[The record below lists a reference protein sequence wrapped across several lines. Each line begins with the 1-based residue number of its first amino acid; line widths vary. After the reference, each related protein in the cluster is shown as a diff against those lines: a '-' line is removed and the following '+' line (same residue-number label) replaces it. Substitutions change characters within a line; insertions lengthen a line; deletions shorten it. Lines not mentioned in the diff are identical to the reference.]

1 VLLTVSAMRT
11 PDGTLTG
18 YMATASDITG
28 QVAARAELA
37 ESEQRF
43 RLAFDTAPVGMMIV
57 GLVGAA
63 ASRILRVNSTL
74 CEFSGRN
81 EAALLELDMHAL
93 THVDDQ
99 VECRVSFAPFLR
111 GELSEAR
118 VEKRYQHVDGSTR
131 WGLLSAT
138 TVRPGHGQDPYLL
151 CLIEDVS
158 DRKAAQDALTHR
170 ALHDPLT
177 GLPNRA
183 LFTDRLEHALTDA
196 ARTGLR
202 SGLVYLDLDGF
213 KHVNDTA
220 GHAAGDELLQQV
232 AARLRQ
238 CLRPGD
244 TLARLGGDEF
254 AVLCPGSSGAVALV
268 AERLLQALRAPVV
281 LPAGTYSVS
290 ASLGVTLTLAQDS
303 AEAAVQRADAAM
315 YAAKRG
321 GKDQVRVDPTTHGLD
336 TAVPAQRTGPVRTP

>member
-1 VLLTVSAMRT
+1 
-11 PDGTLTG
+11 
-18 YMATASDITG
+18 
-28 QVAARAELA
+28 
-37 ESEQRF
+37 
-43 RLAFDTAPVGMMIV
+43 MMLV
-57 GLVGAA
+57 GLAGSS
-63 ASRILRVNSTL
+63 ASSILRVNSTL
-74 CEFSGRN
+74 CAFTGRS
-81 EAALLELDMHAL
+81 ERELLQLDMHTL

-99 VECRVSFAPFLR
+99 VECRLSFAPFLR

-118 VEKRYQHVDGSTR
+118 VEKRYQHADGSTR

-151 CLIEDVS
+151 CLIEDVTA
-158 DRKAAQDALTHR
+158 RRAAQDALTHR

-183 LFTDRLEHALTDA
+183 LFADRLEHALTDA
-196 ARTGLR
+196 HRTGLR

-254 AVLCPGSSGAVALV
+254 AVLCPGSSGAATVV
-268 AERLLQALRAPVV
+268 AERLLHALRAPVV
-281 LPAGTYSVS
+281 LAAGTYCVS
-290 ASLGVTLTLAQDS
+290 ASLGVTLTLPQDS
-303 AEAAVQRADAAM
+303 ADTAVQRADAAM
-315 YAAKRG
+315 YAAKRS
-321 GKDQVRVDPTTHGLD
+321 GKDQVRVDPTVHA
-336 TAVPAQRTGPVRTP
+336 AVPAQRRR